1 MDLEETDMRDIYEIY
16 RKDIYKYCKNNISKK
31 VLFPGFTILWQRSK
45 IDSDERYDITPQ
57 NLALLTSNILQEL
70 SKEGILREVKKP
82 EELDFTPYGFYEIL
96 PH

>member
-1 MDLEETDMRDIYEIY
+1 MDPEETY
-16 RKDIYKYCKNNISKK
+16 RKDIYKYCNDNINKK
-31 VLFPGFTILWQRSK
+31 VLFPGFTILWQTWER
-45 IDSDERYDITPQ
+45 DSDKRYYIAPKD
-57 NLALLTSNILQEL
+57 LAILTSNIIQEL

>member
-1 MDLEETDMRDIYEIY
+1 MDPEETY
-16 RKDIYKYCKNNISKK
+16 RKDIYKYCNDNIGKK
-31 VLFPGFTILWQRSK
+31 VLFPGFTILWQTWKR
-45 IDSDERYDITPQ
+45 DSDKRYDIAPKD
-57 NLALLTSNILQEL
+57 LAILTSNIIQEL